1 MRTSLWLAT
10 LSLFLAPLALANN
23 NNYAVGTCKPQ
34 LKSFATIQAAVSSV
48 PPHSTVSVCPGVY
61 PEQVTISQSLD
72 LQGIADSNSDQS
84 VITIPLGGLP
94 SILTS
99 IFGEPVG
106 AQVLVQASGTV
117 NISNLTV
124 DGTGGD
130 TACTT
135 WLAGILYASGS
146 SGSVSRVRTSNQIDG
161 GCGVGIWAENGG
173 PANTS
178 VTIQS
183 NSVHDVDNTGISLAS
198 SSPPTL
204 SASTRDNF
212 VSPNSSAIGIAA
224 ASINGDITD
233 NDLSNAIAG
242 VFDLAPA
249 VRVVANNISTNEFG
263 LLLLAGGTVQ
273 ANDITNSGIGVALVG
288 PGGTVQANDITNSGI
303 GVALGGPGATVQS
316 NHITLSMQA
325 AIEFSCNPATVSH
338 NTINDALL
346 GLGDVPLGFSG
357 SNTFANTG
365 TISTGCVAAA
375 AMLGPMQAAAPLA
388 APSSYMQWRT
398 PANPSG
404 LRP

>member
-10 LSLFLAPLALANN
+10 LSLLLAPLALADD
-23 NNYAVGTCKPQ
+23 NNYAVGTCKPK
-34 LKSFATIQAAVSSV
+34 LKSFPNIQTAVSTV
-48 PPHSTVSVCPGVY
+48 PPYSTVLVCPGVY
-61 PEQVTISQSLD
+61 PEQVTISQPLN

-84 VITIPLGGLP
+84 VITIPGGGLTSP
-94 SILTS
+94 FTS
-99 IFGEPVG
+99 IFGETVS

-135 WLAGILYASGS
+135 WLAGIFYASGS

-161 GCGVGIWAENGG
+161 GCGVGILAENGG
-173 PANTS
+173 IANTW
-178 VTIQS
+178 VHIEG
-183 NSVHDVDNTGISLAS
+183 NSVHDVDGTGISLAS
-198 SSPPTL
+198 LSPPTL
-204 SASTRDNF
+204 NASTRDNF
-212 VSPNSSAIGIAA
+212 ISPNSAAIGILAE
-224 ASINGDITD
+224 SINGDITD

-249 VRVVANNISTNEFG
+249 VRVAANNISTTEFG

-273 ANDITNSGIGVALVG
+273 ANDITNSAV
-288 PGGTVQANDITNSGI
+288 
-303 GVALGGPGATVQS
+303 GVALGGPGAIVQS
-316 NHITLSMQA
+316 NHITFSTQA

-338 NTINDALL
+338 NTINDALV
-346 GLGDVPLGFSG
+346 GLGDVPSGFTG
-357 SNTFANTG
+357 SNNFANTG
-365 TISTGCVAAA
+365 TVSTGCVAAA

-388 APSSYMQWRT
+388 APNSYRQWRT

-404 LRP
+404 VRP

>member
-1 MRTSLWLAT
+1 MRISLLLAT
-10 LSLFLAPLALANN
+10 LSVLLAPLALADD
-23 NNYAVGTCKPQ
+23 NNYAVGTCKPR
-34 LKSFATIQAAVSSV
+34 LRSFATIQAAVSSV
-48 PPHSTVSVCPGVY
+48 PPYSTVLVCPGVY
-61 PEQVTISQSLD
+61 PEQVTISQPLN

-84 VITIPLGGLP
+84 VITIPIGGLT
-94 SILTS
+94 STLTS
-99 IFGEPVG
+99 IFGEPVAG
-106 AQVLVQASGTV
+106 QVFVLASGPV
-117 NISNLTV
+117 SVSNLTV

-135 WLAGILYASGS
+135 WLAGIFYASGS

-173 PANTS
+173 AANTW
-178 VTIQS
+178 VTIQG
-183 NSVHDVDNTGISLAS
+183 NSVHDVDGTGISLAS
-198 SSPPTL
+198 FSPPTL
-204 SASTRDNF
+204 NASTHDNF
-212 VSPNSSAIGIAA
+212 VSPNSSAIGIFA

-249 VRVVANNISTNEFG
+249 VRVVANNISTTAFG
-263 LLLLAGGTVQ
+263 LLLLAGGTVH
-273 ANDITNSGIGVALVG
+273 ANDITNSGV
-288 PGGTVQANDITNSGI
+288 

-316 NHITLSMQA
+316 NHIILSSSA
-325 AIEFSCNPATVSH
+325 AIDLGCNPATVSH
-338 NTINDALL
+338 NTINDALV
-346 GLGDVPLGFSG
+346 GLGDVPSGFSG

-365 TISTGCVAAA
+365 TISAACAAAA

-388 APSSYMQWRT
+388 APKSYMQWRT

>member
-10 LSLFLAPLALANN
+10 LTLLLAPLALADD
-23 NNYAVGTCKPQ
+23 NNYAVGTCKPK
-34 LKSFATIQAAVSSV
+34 LKSFPTIQTAVSTV
-48 PPHSTVSVCPGVY
+48 PPNSTVSVCPGVY
-61 PEQVTISQSLD
+61 PEQVTISQPLN
-72 LQGIADSNSDQS
+72 LQGVADSNSDQS
-84 VITIPLGGLP
+84 VITIPSGGLTSP
-94 SILTS
+94 LTS
-99 IFGEPVG
+99 IFGESVT

-135 WLAGILYASGS
+135 WLAGIFYASGS
-146 SGSVSRVRTSNQIDG
+146 SGSVSRVRTSNQIDA
-161 GCGVGIWAENGG
+161 GCGVGIWAENAG

-178 VTIQS
+178 VNIVG
-183 NSVHDVDNTGISLAS
+183 NSVHDVDGTGISLAS
-198 SSPPTL
+198 VSPATL
-204 SASTRDNF
+204 NASTRDNF
-212 VSPNSSAIGIAA
+212 VSPNSAAIGIAA

-233 NDLSNAIAG
+233 NDLSNGIAG

-263 LLLLAGGTVQ
+263 LLLLGGGTVQ
-273 ANDITNSGIGVALVG
+273 ANDITNSGV
-288 PGGTVQANDITNSGI
+288 
-303 GVALGGPGATVQS
+303 GVALGGPGAVVQS

-338 NTINDALL
+338 NTINDALV
-346 GLGDVPLGFSG
+346 GLGDVPLGFTG
-357 SNTFANTG
+357 SNNFANTG
-365 TISTGCVAAA
+365 TVSTGCAAAA

-388 APSSYMQWRT
+388 APNSYRQWRT